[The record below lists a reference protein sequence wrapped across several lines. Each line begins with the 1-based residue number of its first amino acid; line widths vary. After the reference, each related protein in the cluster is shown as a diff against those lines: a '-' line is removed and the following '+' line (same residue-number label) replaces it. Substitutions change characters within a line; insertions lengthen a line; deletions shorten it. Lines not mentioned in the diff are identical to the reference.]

1 MPMVLIVNDDSAFQK
16 QLRTA
21 FGQGSGFDAC
31 IEARKGAEALA
42 KTKLRSPDLVILD
55 FSLPDM
61 SGLQLAEELKAITA
75 ELPIFLL
82 TTDYNVK
89 LEKGDAPGECARYV
103 WNRMIQRKLG
113 WETGIEP
120 ATFGATDRR
129 STS

>member
-75 ELPIFLL
+75 ELLFFP
-82 TTDYNVK
+82 NS
-89 LEKGDAPGECARYV
+89 
-103 WNRMIQRKLG
+103 MI
-113 WETGIEP
+113 W
-120 ATFGATDRR
+120 RR
-129 STS
+129 SWRMRALCVESNDSAEVGVGDGD